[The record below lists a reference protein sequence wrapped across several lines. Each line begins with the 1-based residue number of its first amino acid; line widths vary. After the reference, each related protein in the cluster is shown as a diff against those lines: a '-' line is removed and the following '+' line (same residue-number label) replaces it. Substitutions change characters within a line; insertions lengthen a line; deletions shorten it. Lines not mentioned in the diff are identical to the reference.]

1 MTIEH
6 IIQIEEDN
14 NISQTIARYLT
25 NDKNVA
31 TTIINIHSSY
41 EIECEENYND
51 DYKYCVSVWF
61 PEDNVLDEI

>member
-25 NDKNVA
+25 NDKYLA
-31 TTIINIHSSY
+31 TTIINIHSGY

-51 DYKYCVSVWF
+51 DYKYCVSVCF
-61 PEDNVLDEI
+61 SKDNILDKI